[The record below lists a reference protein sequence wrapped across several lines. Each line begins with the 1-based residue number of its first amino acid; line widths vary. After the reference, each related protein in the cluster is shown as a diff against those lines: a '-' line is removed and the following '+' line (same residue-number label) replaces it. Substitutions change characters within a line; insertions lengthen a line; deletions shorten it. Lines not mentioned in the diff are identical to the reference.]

1 MLWISR
7 LSTNW
12 ILCLILQECPAAA
25 CAWSP
30 QHMPPRTARRRRQ
43 RGTGRPG
50 ERCLLPCHT
59 HSSSARAK
67 PACGPRRALRCVSP
81 SPGRGGAGRLALVV
95 FLFSAQAQRLKGRG
109 LGACGPELTARAR
122 GRPSWPS
129 ALPSGSVPLVAEVA
143 DRKPCERTDARVPRG
158 VCSLYARPVRVTPEL
173 SVALSCEPEEERP
186 CTRPRCP
193 WERKSEGAALLRRC
207 SRERGVSSLRA
218 RLRIG
223 AVAVEGEGARPGA
236 GVWSGASWP
245 LVHTRTRRVPWH
257 LRVC

>member
-1 MLWISR
+1 MRVGWHWWFSCSPLRPSVSRGEDSGHVGQSSR
-7 LSTNW
+7 LV
-12 ILCLILQECPAAA
+12 PVAG
-25 CAWSP
+25 
-30 QHMPPRTARRRRQ
+30 PP
-43 RGTGRPG
+43 
-50 ERCLLPCHT
+50 
-59 HSSSARAK
+59 
-67 PACGPRRALRCVSP
+67 GPRPCR
-81 SPGRGGAGRLALVV
+81 
-95 FLFSAQAQRLKGRG
+95 
-109 LGACGPELTARAR
+109 RAR
-122 GRPSWPS
+122 CRWCRRLLIESRV
-129 ALPSGSVPLVAEVA
+129 SGQTHV
-143 DRKPCERTDARVPRG
+143 CCGG